1 MPTNTNPRLLL
12 ESVDGVTVVTF
23 AEKSLLSG
31 QTIQEVAAEMKLI
44 DGLLSSKVLINFD
57 GVEYLSS
64 ALLAELFWLQGRIDA
79 AGGQTKLCCI
89 RPDLIEVFSATGFDR
104 KFEIFDNEYRAL
116 DSF

>member
-1 MPTNTNPRLLL
+1 MPTTTLPRILL

-31 QTIQEVAAEMKLI
+31 QTLQDVAAEMKLI

-57 GVEYLSS
+57 GVEFLSS
-64 ALLAELFWLQGRIDA
+64 ALLGELYWLRQRIDG

-89 RPDLIEVFSATGFDR
+89 RPDLIEVFRASGFDR
-104 KFEIFDNEYRAL
+104 KFEIFDTESRAL